1 MKDEYRMET
10 MAVHAGEGPCPTTGA
25 VDTPIYM
32 SSTFAASTTDELAAR
47 FEEKQE
53 GYVYTRYGNPTVK
66 ALEDKMAALEG
77 GEAGMAAA
85 TGMAAIT
92 TAILAFV
99 KAGDH
104 VVASSSIYGAA
115 YHFIN
120 EKLPRMGVES
130 TFVGSQEVG
139 EFERALRGNTKVI
152 YFETPSNPVLQLVD
166 IPALAEL
173 AKSRGMKTVID
184 NTFATPVL
192 QRPLDQG
199 IDVAVHSAT
208 KYLCGHGDAMGG
220 LILGQ
225 RDYIHHVYRD
235 VLRDFGGV
243 ISPFNAWVIL
253 RGIRTL
259 PLRMKASCANA
270 WRIADFL
277 NSHPKV
283 EKVNYP
289 GLPSHPGHELAKRQ
303 MKAFG
308 AMVSFDPKGGYDAG
322 RKVMDAVKLFTRAA
336 SLGDTRSLIL
346 HPASSS
352 HRAVPREERLAIGIT
367 DSLVRLSVGIEAGED
382 LISDL
387 ENALEQE
394 CEK

>member
-1 MKDEYRMET
+1 MKDEFQIET

-25 VDTPIYM
+25 LDTPIYM
-32 SSTFAASTTDELAAR
+32 SSTFAAPTTDELAAI

-53 GYVYTRYGNPTVK
+53 GYVYTRYGNPTLK

-77 GEAGMAAA
+77 AEAGMAAA

-104 VVASSSIYGAA
+104 VVASTSIYGAA
-115 YHFIN
+115 YNFIN
-120 EKLPRMGVES
+120 EKLPQMGVER
-130 TFVGSQEVG
+130 TFVASSDIG
-139 EFERALRGNTKVI
+139 EYERALRPTTKLI
-152 YFETPSNPVLQLVD
+152 YFETPSNPVLQVTD
-166 IPALAEL
+166 IAALGKL
-173 AKSRGMKTVID
+173 ANERGVATVID

-192 QRPLDQG
+192 QRPLELG
-199 IDVAVHSAT
+199 VDVAVHSAT

-225 RDYIHHVYRD
+225 RDYIHRVYRD
-235 VLRDFGGV
+235 ILRDFGGV
-243 ISPFNAWVIL
+243 MSPFNAWLIL

-277 NSHPKV
+277 NSHSKV
-283 EKVNYP
+283 ERVNYP

-303 MKAFG
+303 MKASG
-308 AMVSFDPKGGYDAG
+308 AMISFELKGGYEAG
-322 RKVMDAVKLFTRAA
+322 RKVMDGVKVFSRAA

-352 HRAVPREERLAIGIT
+352 HRAVPREERLAIGIS
-367 DSLVRLSVGIEAGED
+367 DSLVRLSVGIESGED
-382 LISDL
+382 LIRDL
-387 ENALEQE
+387 EQAMES
-394 CEK
+394 

>member
-1 MKDEYRMET
+1 MKDEYRIET

-25 VDTPIYM
+25 LDTPIYM
-32 SSTFAASTTDELAAR
+32 SSTFAAATTDELAAR

-77 GEAGMAAA
+77 AEAGMAAA

-115 YHFIN
+115 YNFIN

-130 TFVGSQEVG
+130 TFVGSRKVG
-139 EFERALRGNTKVI
+139 EFERALRGNTRVI

-220 LILGQ
+220 LILGR
-225 RDYIHHVYRD
+225 RDYIHRVYRD
-235 VLRDFGGV
+235 ILRDFGGV

-270 WRIADFL
+270 WRITDFL

-289 GLPSHPGHELAKRQ
+289 GLPSHPGHDLARKQ

-308 AMVSFDPKGGYDAG
+308 AMVSFEPKGGYDAG
-322 RKVMDAVKLFTRAA
+322 RKVMDAVKVFSRAA

-367 DSLVRLSVGIEAGED
+367 DGLVRLSVGIEAGED

-387 ENALEQE
+387 EQAL
-394 CEK
+394 KS